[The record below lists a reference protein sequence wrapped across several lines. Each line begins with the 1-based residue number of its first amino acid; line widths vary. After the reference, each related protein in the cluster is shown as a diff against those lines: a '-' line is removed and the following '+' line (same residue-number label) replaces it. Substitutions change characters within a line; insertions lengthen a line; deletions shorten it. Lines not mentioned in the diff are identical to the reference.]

1 MTDAVHKLDDTSAT
15 GFIEEALS
23 LDAIRFPEGGYALSC
38 GRVSPYI
45 FDAAWF
51 NSGTATTRL
60 AEMFTKIITEARL
73 EPQIVLGPPY
83 KGIPIAVSVA
93 QKLGRHTYWAYNRKE
108 EKDHGEGGII
118 VSGRTSIAKKRVL
131 IVDDVMTTGK
141 SISDAVELI
150 QKHGGILIGCVV
162 ALDRQEQFEHTISG
176 TLLRAHSGKLEF
188 EKRFQV
194 PVLSIATFSDLLAFL
209 RKEESKGKFTD
220 HLKKME
226 KVRKIL
232 PYWDKYRGSDIKT

>member
-1 MTDAVHKLDDTSAT
+1 MTDAVRELDNASAL

-23 LDAIRFPEGGYALSC
+23 LGAIRFPEGGYPLSC
-38 GRVSPYI
+38 GRVSPYV

-51 NSGTATTRL
+51 NSGTSTTKL
-60 AEMFTKIITEARL
+60 AEMFARVTTKAGL
-73 EPQIVLGPPY
+73 EPQIVFGPPY

-93 QKLGRHTYWAYNRKE
+93 PKLGGHTCWAYNRKE

-150 QKHGGILIGCVV
+150 QKHGGVLIGCVV
-162 ALDRQEQFEHTISG
+162 ALDRQEQFDHTSSG

-188 EKRFQV
+188 ERRFRV
-194 PVLSIATFSDLLAFL
+194 PVLSIATFSDLLTFL
-209 RKEESKGKFTD
+209 RKEEPKDKFTN

-226 KVRKIL
+226 NVRKIL
-232 PYWDKYRGSDIKT
+232 PYWDKYRGSDIET